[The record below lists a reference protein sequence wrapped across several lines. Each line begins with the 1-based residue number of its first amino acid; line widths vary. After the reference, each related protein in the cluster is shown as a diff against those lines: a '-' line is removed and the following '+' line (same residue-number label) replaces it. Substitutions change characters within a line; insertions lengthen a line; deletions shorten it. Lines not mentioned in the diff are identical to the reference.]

1 MIKFKYAFK
10 LPESGEKPFTYTID
24 IDEDEITLI
33 DNDPT
38 GPEWTKLENYKCQ
51 NCPLKVEENEFC
63 PVAKNLF
70 NTVEYFKNAPSFE
83 KAEVYVETP
92 ERTYYKNTS
101 LQDGLFSIFGVIMA
115 TSGCPPL
122 DFLRPMARFHLP
134 FSTLEETMIR
144 SSSMK
149 KLKK

>member
-1 MIKFKYAFK
+1 
-10 LPESGEKPFTYTID
+10 
-24 IDEDEITLI
+24 
-33 DNDPT
+33 
-38 GPEWTKLENYKCQ
+38 
-51 NCPLKVEENEFC
+51 
-63 PVAKNLF
+63 VAKNLF